1 MKVASFVFTA
11 CYLAIGALFHWA
23 LLGSTFHV
31 ASVASWGVL
40 FGWPFVLTALF
51 LLLGLLCL
59 IVFGAV
65 FAAIETVGLLRQVNR
80 NKRTIK
86 R

>member
-1 MKVASFVFTA
+1 VKVGGLVFSTT
-11 CYLAIGALFHWA
+11 YLAIGALFHWA

-51 LLLGLLCL
+51 LLMGLLLAIVVGL
-59 IVFGAV
+59 IM
-65 FAAIETVGLLRQVNR
+65 AAIEVTGLLTQVNR
-80 NKRTIK
+80 SKRAYK